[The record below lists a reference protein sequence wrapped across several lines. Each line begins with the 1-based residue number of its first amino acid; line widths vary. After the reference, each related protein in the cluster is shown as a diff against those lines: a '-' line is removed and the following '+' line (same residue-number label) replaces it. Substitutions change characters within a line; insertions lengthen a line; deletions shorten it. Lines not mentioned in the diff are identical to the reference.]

1 MRVLFGLIWLKGF
14 EKGASMGDNLL
25 SSKKPPQEA
34 HNMKPH
40 SEGHENPFQCS
51 EDKFLTL
58 CEALSQD
65 KIMTLSE
72 IEGHLQEEG
81 PKLMC
86 QLIQD
91 RLNLVSQSE
100 TSASMAIGPDKIKRK
115 AKRRQSRQLESV
127 YGTVVF
133 TRLAYGKRGV
143 ASVHPLDAELNLPE
157 VKYSYGLQRIV
168 GSEAGLRSF
177 DEALEQMQDVVAG
190 HVPKRQAEQILQQAS
205 VDFDH
210 FYAQARAP
218 VEGQGELLILSFD
231 GKGIVMR
238 PQDLK
243 IPDSKRVAKGS
254 PKSRRPFAKVTRD
267 RKRMATVCAVYS
279 IDRFART
286 PVMVAK
292 SLYPSN
298 KNEIRPKPIGKQL
311 WASLE
316 KSVQEMVENAFAQA
330 AQRDPQKQKE
340 WVALVDGNQ
349 HQITLLKRQ
358 SKKTGQKVRIIVDLI
373 HVLEYVW
380 KAAAAFYGE
389 GTVQAQVWV
398 NEKLLKILQGKSS
411 LMAAAMRRQATQR
424 GLSGSQR
431 LAVDKCA
438 NYLLNQK
445 EHLRYDQYLSKGY
458 PIATGVIE
466 GACRYLV
473 KDRMERTGARW
484 RLLGAEAI
492 LKMRAL
498 KTNGDFEQYWSFH
511 QQQEQE
517 RNYGGLRKVFAGV
530 RPKKKTASKQG
541 YDRDEAA

>member
-1 MRVLFGLIWLKGF
+1 
-14 EKGASMGDNLL
+14 
-25 SSKKPPQEA
+25 
-34 HNMKPH
+34 MKPH
-40 SEGHENPFQCS
+40 SQGNENPFES
-51 EDKFLTL
+51 SADKFLTI
-58 CEALSQD
+58 CEALNQE

-72 IEGHLQEEG
+72 IEGYLQEEG
-81 PKLMC
+81 PKLMV

-91 RLNLVSQSE
+91 RLNLVSGRE
-100 TSASMAIGPDKIKRK
+100 TSATMAIGPDKIKRK

-133 TRLAYGKRGV
+133 NRLAYGKRGV
-143 ASVHPLDAELNLPE
+143 ASVHPLDGELNLPK

-168 GSEAGLRSF
+168 CSEAGLRSF
-177 DEALEQMQDVVAG
+177 DEALEQMQEVVSG
-190 HVPKRQAEQILQQAS
+190 HVPKRQAEQTLKQAS
-205 VDFDH
+205 VDFDT
-210 FYAQARAP
+210 FYGQARVP
-218 VEGQGELLILSFD
+218 VESHGEIVVLSFD

-243 IPDSKRVAKGS
+243 IPQSKRVAKGS

-267 RKRMATVCAVYS
+267 RKRMATVSAVYS
-279 IDRFART
+279 IERFART
-286 PVMVAK
+286 PAMVAK

-298 KNEIRPKPIGKQL
+298 KNEIRPKPIGKEL

-316 KSVQEMVENAFAQA
+316 KSVQEMVENAFTQA
-330 AQRDPQKQKE
+330 HQRDPQKQKE
-340 WVALVDGNQ
+340 WVALVDGNKN
-349 HQITLLKRQ
+349 QIQLLKRQ

-373 HVLEYVW
+373 HVLEYIW
-380 KAAAAFYGE
+380 KAGAAFYGE
-389 GTVQAQVWV
+389 GTLQTQAWV

-411 LMAAAMRRQATQR
+411 LMAAAMRRQATN
-424 GLSGSQR
+424 SGMSGQQR

-484 RLLGAEAI
+484 RLQGAEAI

-530 RPKKKTASKQG
+530 RSKKKTAPQQG
-541 YDRDEAA
+541 QNRDEAA

>member
-1 MRVLFGLIWLKGF
+1 MRVLFGLIWLRGF
-14 EKGASMGDNLL
+14 EKGAFLGDNLL
-25 SSKKPPQEA
+25 SLKNQPQEA

-40 SEGHENPFQCS
+40 SQGDEHPFQAS
-51 EDKFLTL
+51 EAQFLVI
-58 CEALSQD
+58 CESFLQD
-65 KIMTLSE
+65 QIMTLSE
-72 IEGHLQEEG
+72 MEDYLQEEG
-81 PKLMC
+81 PKLMR
-86 QLIQD
+86 QFIQD
-91 RLNLVSQSE
+91 RLNLISQRE
-100 TSASMAIGPDKIKRK
+100 TSASRVIGPDKIKRQ

-127 YGTVVF
+127 YGTVVLS
-133 TRLAYGKRGV
+133 RLAYGKSGV

-157 VKYSYGLQRIV
+157 VKYSYGLQRLV
-168 GSEAGLRSF
+168 CSEAGLRSF
-177 DEALEQMQDVVAG
+177 DEALEQMEEVVAG
-190 HVPKRQAEQILQQAS
+190 HVPKRQAEQILQHAS
-205 VDFDH
+205 VDFDPY
-210 FYAQARAP
+210 YAQTRAP
-218 VEGQGELLILSFD
+218 MEEGEILVLSFD
-231 GKGIVMR
+231 GKGVVMR

-243 IPDSKRVAKGS
+243 IPHSKRVKKGS
-254 PKSRRPFAKVTRD
+254 RKSRRPFAKVTRD

-286 PVMVAK
+286 PGMVAK

-298 KNEIRPKPIGKQL
+298 KKEIRPKPIGKQL

-316 KSVQEMVENAFAQA
+316 KSVQEMVEHAFAQA
-330 AQRDPQKQKE
+330 SQRDPHKQKE

-349 HQITLLKRQ
+349 NQITLLKRQ
-358 SKKTGQKVRIIVDLI
+358 FKKTGLKARIIVDLI
-373 HVLEYVW
+373 HVLEYIW

-389 GTVQAQVWV
+389 DTVPAQTWV
-398 NEKLLKILQGKSS
+398 HEKLLKILQGKSS

-424 GLSGSQR
+424 GLSGNQR

-484 RLLGAEAI
+484 RMLGAEAV

-498 KTNGDFEQYWSFH
+498 KTNDDFEQYWSFH
-511 QQQEQE
+511 QQQE

-530 RPKKKTASKQG
+530 TPKKKTAPKQG